1 MVADKDQQEMQ
12 TQTENLTRADP
23 SLMWPDILSDVL
35 STPVTE
41 QAHFQARLLQVYLS
55 IFKSTSHGYQHSC
68 KRPKSFISI
77 RISTDISSFD
87 LIFHISQWDHYYPI
101 PLCLQKFL

>member
-35 STPVTE
+35 TTPVTG
-41 QAHFQARLLQVYLS
+41 QAHFQARLLQVYKHFQKYESRLS
-55 IFKSTSHGYQHSC
+55 A
-68 KRPKSFISI
+68 
-77 RISTDISSFD
+77 
-87 LIFHISQWDHYYPI
+87 
-101 PLCLQKFL
+101 FL

>member
-41 QAHFQARLLQVYLS
+41 QAHFQARLLQVYKHFQKYESRLS
-55 IFKSTSHGYQHSC
+55 A
-68 KRPKSFISI
+68 
-77 RISTDISSFD
+77 
-87 LIFHISQWDHYYPI
+87 
-101 PLCLQKFL
+101 FL